1 MRVASLVEI
10 DAPVLVFGGAAA
22 GGCSFNTWRAVFAG
36 LIAFGYVNNDSMVPM
51 RQTATAVGKRIAA
64 AREAARMRQSTLA
77 EELGKTQATLSQWE
91 SGKRAPGIEDLMQ
104 IAATLDVTLTDL
116 LPPPP
121 TRKPAPVLMR
131 AVLDSL
137 DLVDVRAALDEFLK
151 DAEQLP
157 ALPKIIEVAGD
168 RPLRTAQQLLARAQ
182 LAEPDVVEPPV
193 DIKALANLCG
203 VQVVERDFPEDISGL
218 LIELEAGPVI
228 GIHLWQNEGRQR
240 FTIAHEL
247 GHHLLGHH
255 DRFHL
260 DLAAPSSGEGDDPLY
275 DWRLERE
282 ANDFAANLLMPAS
295 LVREAYKA
303 APTTNMIAKRFGVS
317 PLAMGYRLVD
327 LGLRTPQ

>member
-1 MRVASLVEI
+1 
-10 DAPVLVFGGAAA
+10 
-22 GGCSFNTWRAVFAG
+22 
-36 LIAFGYVNNDSMVPM
+36 M
-51 RQTATAVGKRIAA
+51 RQGALAA
-64 AREAARMRQSTLA
+64 
-77 EELGKTQATLSQWE
+77 ELGKTQATLSQWE

-104 IAATLDVTLTDL
+104 IAATLDVALTDL
-116 LPPPP
+116 LPPSP
-121 TRKPAPVLMR
+121 TRRPAPALMR

-137 DLVDVRAALDEFLK
+137 DLVEVRAALDAFVK
-151 DAEQLP
+151 DAEALP
-157 ALPKIIEVAGD
+157 ALMRVIEVAGD

-182 LAEPDVVEPPV
+182 LAQPDTVEPPI

-203 VQVVERDFPEDISGL
+203 VQVVEREFPEDISGL

-247 GHHLLGHH
+247 GHHLLRHH
-255 DRFHL
+255 DKFHL

-295 LVREAYKA
+295 LVRDAYKA
-303 APTTNMIAKRFGVS
+303 TPDTGAIARRFGVS
-317 PLAMGYRLVD
+317 PLAMGYRLVN
-327 LGLRTPQ
+327 LGLRTQQ